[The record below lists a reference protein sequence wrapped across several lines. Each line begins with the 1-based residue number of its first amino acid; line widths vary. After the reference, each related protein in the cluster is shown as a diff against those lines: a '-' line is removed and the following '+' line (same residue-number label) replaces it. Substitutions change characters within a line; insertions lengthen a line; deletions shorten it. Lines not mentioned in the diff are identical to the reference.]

1 MRTYL
6 VTIKHAGQAIFEL
19 VHASDGFAAAI
30 AAQQRHPQ
38 ACGFVVKQI
47 AALLDLREAA

>member
-6 VTIKHAGQAIFEL
+6 VTIKHAGHAIFEL
-19 VHASDGFAAAI
+19 VHATDGFDAAI